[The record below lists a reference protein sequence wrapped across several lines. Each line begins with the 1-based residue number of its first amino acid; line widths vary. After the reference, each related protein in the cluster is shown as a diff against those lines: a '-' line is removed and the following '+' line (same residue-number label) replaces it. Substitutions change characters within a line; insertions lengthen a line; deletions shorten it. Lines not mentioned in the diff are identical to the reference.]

1 MMQILVQSLYGNT
14 IALSFSADAIAFGD
28 VKCAIEA
35 REGIPI
41 HEQKLTCNGKV
52 YDDSFRISSET
63 AQTLPPLRLGLRVV
77 GGKGGFGS
85 LLRGGNTRVGQKK
98 VTAPFALHSPP
109 PKKLQHVQTCN

>member
-1 MMQILVQSLYGNT
+1 MQILVQSLYGNT
-14 IALSFSADAIAFGD
+14 IALSFPSTEAVTFCDIKYAI
-28 VKCAIEA
+28 KA
-35 REGIPI
+35 REGIPL

-52 YDDSFRISSET
+52 CDDSFRISSET

-98 VTAPFALHSPP
+98 VSYNPP
-109 PKKLQHVQTCN
+109 PPQKKTK